1 MTQYAYDAL
10 GRQLALRPDGQ
21 YRNPFTTPWETCWAL
36 PTDRATTIC
45 LWCVQQKIGNGCPG
59 QHSHF
64 DYDWKEPDREID
76 KRGASTHYVY
86 DAMDTDERRLGF
98 YENYTYDANGNMIQK
113 QDKLGNFDPP
123 MMHLVEKQKIP
134 YNIAI
139 KYHTMPKAAQ
149 TVMTGWG
156 IRLFTNTMPGA
167 TRSCIGRWRF
177 DTRYGYD
184 SVGNLVSGTRF
195 REHALLHSTKALMDL
210 GLKTDLQ
217 HCKVG

>member
-1 MTQYAYDAL
+1 MGNIETHLRRHGKHAERYRRTGPPPYAYGTFNRKSETDAL
-10 GRQLALRPDGQ
+10 GNFRISIMTGRNLIGKPTSAEHPPIMFMTRWTPTKDAWAFTKTTPTTQTVTW
-21 YRNPFTTPWETCWAL
+21 YRNRTNL
-36 PTDRATTIC
+36 AT
-45 LWCVQQKIGNGCPG
+45 
-59 QHSHF
+59 
-64 DYDWKEPDREID
+64 
-76 KRGASTHYVY
+76 
-86 DAMDTDERRLGF
+86 
-98 YENYTYDANGNMIQK
+98 
-113 QDKLGNFDPP
+113 DPP

-139 KYHTMPKAAQ
+139 KYQPMPKAAH
-149 TVMTGWG
+149 TTMTGWG

-210 GLKTDLQ
+210 GLETDLQ